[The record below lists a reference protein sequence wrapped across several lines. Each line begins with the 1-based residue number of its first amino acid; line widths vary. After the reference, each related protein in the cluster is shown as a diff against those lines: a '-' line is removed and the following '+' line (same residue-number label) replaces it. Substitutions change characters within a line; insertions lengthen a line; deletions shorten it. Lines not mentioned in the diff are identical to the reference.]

1 MKFEDVGLH
10 SRILRGVLRQG
21 YTEATRIQAMSIPL
35 LMSGHDLLACAQTG
49 TGKTA
54 AFALPVLHHLMVE
67 RDAEGPRADRAKG
80 RPIRALVLTPT
91 RELAT
96 QVHANFKTY
105 SRCTKL
111 RSTVIYGGVSQNPQ
125 VQFLRS
131 GSDVVIATPGRL
143 LDLMNQGHVR
153 LRDLSWLILDEAD
166 QMLDMGFIHDLKKI
180 VSQAPA
186 ERQTMMF
193 SATMPKEIRQLA
205 SQWLDHPEVIQ
216 AERVSSTPDKIK
228 QMVTFVEK
236 PKKPSTL
243 VRFLTSSATGRTLV
257 FCRTKRGA
265 DRVVGY
271 LKRSNIHALAIHG
284 DKTQYARAQAIE
296 RFCSPRPPVLVATD
310 VAARGLH
317 LPGVAHVINY
327 DLPEIPETYVHRI
340 GRTARAGEE
349 GESISLCSSDE
360 RPVLKRIESLIRQS
374 LKVQKPPREE
384 DCHAPK
390 VERRPEPEEV
400 SEERSSQRPR
410 RRRGPGG
417 GPGKRGPG
425 GGPGKRRPRPQGASR
440 GSSKRVSRGSSKRAS
455 RGSSGGA
462 SQGSSNGASQASSS
476 GASRGS
482 SNEAASGSQRARSGK
497 RSGPPKRPGGSKRFK
512 PGQRKKTQA
521 K

>member
-10 SRILRGVLRQG
+10 SRVLRAVLREG
-21 YTEATRIQAMSIPL
+21 YKEATRIQSMSIPL
-35 LMSGHDLLACAQTG
+35 LLSGHDLLACAQTG

-54 AFALPVLHHLMVE
+54 AFALPVLHHLMEE
-67 RDAEGPRADRAKG
+67 RDAAGPRGDRSQG

-96 QVHANFKTY
+96 QVHVSFKAY

-125 VQFLRS
+125 VKFLRS
-131 GSDVVIATPGRL
+131 GTDIVIATPGRL

-153 LRDLSWLILDEAD
+153 LQDLSWLVLDEAD

-180 VSQAPA
+180 VSQAP
-186 ERQTMMF
+186 EDRQTMMF

-205 SQWLDHPEVIQ
+205 SNWLDDPQVIQ
-216 AERVSSTPDKIK
+216 AERVSSTPDKIE
-228 QMVTFVEK
+228 QRVTFVEK

-296 RFCSPRPPVLVATD
+296 RFCSPKPPVLVATD

-340 GRTARAGEE
+340 GRTARAGET

-360 RPVLKRIESLIRQS
+360 RPSLKRIEKLIRQS
-374 LKVQKPPREE
+374 LTVQKPPKEE
-384 DCHAPK
+384 DCQLPK
-390 VERRPEPEEV
+390 VERRVETEE
-400 SEERSSQRPR
+400 SDSAPSKPRSR
-410 RRRGPGG
+410 R
-417 GPGKRGPG
+417 KFAA
-425 GGPGKRRPRPQGASR
+425 GKRRSKSQSSSRGPKGLRSAGASK
-440 GSSKRVSRGSSKRAS
+440 SSSRSKSA
-455 RGSSGGA
+455 GGPKSSGG
-462 SQGSSNGASQASSS
+462 SKSS
-476 GASRGS
+476 GGPKSSGGSKGPRARFGKKSAASRPK
-482 SNEAASGSQRARSGK
+482 SGPKRFKSGK
-497 RSGPPKRPGGSKRFK
+497 R
-512 PGQRKKTQA
+512 KKA
-521 K
+521 PAN

>member
-21 YTEATRIQAMSIPL
+21 YTEATRIQAMSIPV
-35 LMSGHDLLACAQTG
+35 LMAGNDLLACAQTG

-54 AFALPVLHHLMVE
+54 AFALPVLHQLMVE
-67 RDAEGPRADRAKG
+67 RDAMGPRADRAKG

-96 QVHANFKTY
+96 QVHMNFLTY

-111 RSTVIYGGVSQNPQ
+111 RSTVIYGGVSQHPQ
-125 VQFLRS
+125 VQSLRS

-153 LRDLSWLILDEAD
+153 LQDLSWLILDEAD

-180 VSQAPA
+180 VSQAPE

-205 SQWLDHPEVIQ
+205 SRWLDNPEVIQ
-216 AERVSSTPDKIK
+216 AERVSSTPDRIK

-284 DKTQYARAQAIE
+284 DKTQYARSQAIE

-360 RPVLKRIESLIRQS
+360 RPVLKRIEALIRQS
-374 LKVQKPPREE
+374 LKVQKAPREE
-384 DCHAPK
+384 DCQTPK
-390 VERRPEPEEV
+390 VERRNEPEGV
-400 SEERSSQRPR
+400 AEEPSSQRPR

-417 GPGKRGPG
+417 GPGKR
-425 GGPGKRRPRPQGASR
+425 RSRP
-440 GSSKRVSRGSSKRAS
+440 
-455 RGSSGGA
+455 
-462 SQGSSNGASQASSS
+462 N

-482 SNEAASGSQRARSGK
+482 SNGASRGSSNGASRGSSNGASRGSSNGASRGSSNGASRGSSNGASRGSSNGVAGGAQRARSGK
-497 RSGPPKRPGGSKRFK
+497 RSGPPKRSGGPKRFK
-512 PGQRKKTQA
+512 PGQGRKAPA